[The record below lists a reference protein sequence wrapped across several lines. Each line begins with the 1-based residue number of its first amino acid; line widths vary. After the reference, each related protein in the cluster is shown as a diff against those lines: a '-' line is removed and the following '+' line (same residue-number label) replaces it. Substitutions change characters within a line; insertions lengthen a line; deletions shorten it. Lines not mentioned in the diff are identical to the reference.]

1 MTVKEL
7 KNILETISDDTE
19 IVITCTDPTDFTYV
33 NDLDFTNEGYLWED
47 DGDRYIVDEEDIDY
61 NDIDEYKKVFV
72 IDGGSC

>member
-19 IVITCTDPTDFTYV
+19 IVITCTDPTDFTYI

-47 DGDRYIVDEEDIDY
+47 DGDRYIVDEEDIDE
-61 NDIDEYKKVFV
+61 DEIHEYKKVFV